1 MKAKKVN
8 FIPKGYNVV
17 TPYLSVKGAAEA
29 IAFYK
34 KVFGAKEVM
43 RMAGPNGTIGHAEI
57 QVGDSRIMLA
67 DEFPEMNF
75 RSPRSVGGTPVH
87 IHLYVQDVD
96 RVAKKAV
103 AAGAKQL
110 RPVADQFYGDRSGS
124 LEDPF
129 GHVWHVA
136 THIADIPMKELK
148 KRAAA
153 MAASAGTEKGDSPS
167 EEEKGLSPSKEALT

>member
-1 MKAKKVN
+1 MRNTIKP
-8 FIPKGYNVV
+8 IPKGYHAV
-17 TPYLSVKGAAEA
+17 TPYLSVQGAAGA
-29 IAFYK
+29 VAFYK
-34 KVFGAKEVM
+34 KVFGAKEIM
-43 RMAGPNGTIGHAEI
+43 RMPGPGGTIGHAEI

-75 RSPRSVGGTPVH
+75 RSPRSVGGTPVN
-87 IHLYVQDVD
+87 IHLYVPDVD
-96 RVAKKAV
+96 KVVEKAV
-103 AAGAKQL
+103 AAGAKLL

-136 THIADIPMKELK
+136 THIKDIPIKELK

-153 MAASAGTEKGDSPS
+153 MAASAEKG
-167 EEEKGLSPSKEALT
+167 

>member
-1 MKAKKVN
+1 M
-8 FIPKGYNVV
+8 P
-17 TPYLSVKGAAEA
+17 
-29 IAFYK
+29 
-34 KVFGAKEVM
+34 
-43 RMAGPNGTIGHAEI
+43 GPGGTIGHAEI

-75 RSPRSVGGTPVH
+75 RSPRSVGGTPVT
-87 IHLYVQDVD
+87 IHLYVQDVEK
-96 RVAKKAV
+96 VAKKAV
-103 AAGAKQL
+103 AAGAKLL

-136 THIADIPMKELK
+136 THIKDIPIKELK

-153 MAASAGTEKGDSPS
+153 MAASAEKG
-167 EEEKGLSPSKEALT
+167 

>member
-8 FIPKGYNVV
+8 FIPKGYNLVM
-17 TPYLSVKGAAEA
+17 PYLSVKGAAEA

-34 KVFGAKEVM
+34 KVFGVKEVM
-43 RMAGPNGTIGHAEI
+43 RMAGPNETIGHAEI

-75 RSPRSVGGTPVH
+75 RGPRAVGGTPVT

-96 RVAKKAV
+96 KVAKKAV
-103 AAGAKQL
+103 GAGAKLLQ
-110 RPVADQFYGDRSGS
+110 PVADQFYGDRSAT

-129 GHVWHVA
+129 GHMWHVA
-136 THIADIPMKELK
+136 THIEDIPMKELK

-153 MAASAGTEKGDSPS
+153 MAASAKKG
-167 EEEKGLSPSKEALT
+167 

>member
-1 MKAKKVN
+1 VQ
-8 FIPKGYNVV
+8 
-17 TPYLSVKGAAEA
+17 GAAGA

-34 KVFGAKEVM
+34 KVFGAKEIM
-43 RMAGPNGTIGHAEI
+43 RMPGPRGTIGHAEI
-57 QVGDSRIMLA
+57 QIGDARIMLA

-75 RSPRSVGGTPVH
+75 RSPRSFGGTPVN

-103 AAGAKQL
+103 SAGAKLL
-110 RPVADQFYGDRSGS
+110 RPVTDQFYGDRTGS

-136 THIADIPMKELK
+136 THIENVPVKELR

-153 MAASAGTEKGDSPS
+153 NAAAAER
-167 EEEKGLSPSKEALT
+167 E

>member
-1 MKAKKVN
+1 LRTKTKP
-8 FIPKGYNVV
+8 IPKGYHAV
-17 TPYLSVKGAAEA
+17 TPYLSVQGAADA
-29 IAFYK
+29 LAFYK
-34 KVFGAKEVM
+34 KAFGAKEVM
-43 RMAGPNGTIGHAEI
+43 RMPGPGGTIGHAEI
-57 QVGDSRIMLA
+57 QIGDSRIMLA
-67 DEFPEMNF
+67 DESPEMNF
-75 RSPRSVGGTPVH
+75 RSPRAIGGTPVT

-103 AAGAKQL
+103 AAGAKLL

-136 THIADIPMKELK
+136 THVKDIPMKELK

-153 MAASAGTEKGDSPS
+153 MAASAEKG
-167 EEEKGLSPSKEALT
+167 